1 MSNNHNTVFVNA
13 TEARRRTRD
22 SSLILNEIRSLEANV
37 LTQIDAGNL
46 SVSVSSGTTITSGVS
61 YYQAYNGVTTDANKT
76 DQINVVKK
84 HFTDLGYTVS
94 ITNNATTGN
103 TLIWT
108 ITW

>member
-1 MSNNHNTVFVNA
+1 MSTVFIDA
-13 TEARRRTRD
+13 TTARRRTRN
-22 SSLILNEIRSLEANV
+22 STLVLNEIRALEANV
-37 LTQIDAGNL
+37 LTQVDAGNL
-46 SVSVSSGTTITSGVS
+46 TVSVSTGTTITSGVP
-61 YYQAYNGVTTDANKT
+61 YYQAYNGVTTDANKS

-94 ITNNATTGN
+94 ISNNSTTGK